1 MDNPRIVTL
10 DPTGSVGRIVRGAL
24 ELLDLSPVQID
35 CPTEASARAELERGA
50 TLFVIAG
57 DLAGE
62 SGMDLAFDLA
72 ADQRELPVVI
82 IADEEVEV
90 AEDAPYVL
98 LHRATD
104 AIRIVK
110 AIDAALSAKDVRA
123 ALRQTASI
131 PLIVEQDGG
140 GSVPGLD
147 LEHAKRILDQLVVD
161 VGALSC
167 ILATRDGHLLMER
180 GMVSVGLE
188 RERLVSMLAPTM
200 KMGRDVKEVVGGQL
214 SSIQFFDGETFDVF
228 VLSVGLHH
236 FLCIVY
242 DGNGGARQFG
252 SVNRFGRRAAEDVI
266 ALVGANAFIWQSP
279 HPVEHVSPSRS
290 TTRVKAVKVEKPV
303 VEERLEVPLARAELS
318 DESTAPADEVTPAM
332 QPIRDLDLDAL
343 FGSDVPSDDASGL
356 FDMDAL
362 EDIGRMAHQDKGK
375 LDWDQAKEI
384 GLIS

>member
-35 CPTEASARAELERGA
+35 CPTEASARAEIGRGA

-72 ADQRELPVVI
+72 ADQRELPVFV
-82 IADEEVEV
+82 IADEEVDV
-90 AEDAPYVL
+90 PDDAPYVL

-131 PLIVEQDGG
+131 PLIVEPDSG

-167 ILATRDGHLLMER
+167 ILATRDGHLLLER
-180 GMVSVGLE
+180 GMVSSGLE

-214 SSIQFFDGETFDVF
+214 SSIQFFDGEVFDVF

-236 FLCIVY
+236 FLCVVY

-303 VEERLEVPLARAELS
+303 EEPLEMPIARAELS
-318 DESTAPADEVTPAM
+318 DEPTAPFIDTMPTME
-332 QPIRDLDLDAL
+332 PIRDLDLDAL
-343 FGSDVPSDDASGL
+343 FGSDLSGADSDDL

-362 EDIGRMAHQDKGK
+362 EDLGRAAQQGKGK